1 MKFSIILILIAFVI
15 SGCITTNKQLTTLDL
30 EPGESIVWGR
40 IKVLYNDKEITAK
53 TTLCFNEKMTGKYN
67 YKPDSTGNIITK
79 LPVGN
84 CFISRVAYTNFFY
97 NLPTEMTQFFINDQS
112 KVNYIG
118 DLTINWIGKKSKISG
133 MFGLVGA
140 IVDELNNDGEL
151 EVYVVDNLDEF
162 IQYFNSRYNSDLEFN
177 NIVLDL
183 PHPDSLSQHTIFV
196 NPSANPNYL
205 NFNMTKDR
213 TCYGLLRFIKKNEV
227 FVEDGKKLFIIR
239 KKDLISITDKEGNN
253 ITEEILN
260 QTDFKRINYNSYE
273 IIEL

>member
-1 MKFSIILILIAFVI
+1 MFKNTVILILIAYLLAACTV
-15 SGCITTNKQLTTLDL
+15 NKQLTTLDL
-30 EPGESIVWGR
+30 EPGESIVAGR
-40 IKVLYNDKEITAK
+40 VKVFYNGEGITDN
-53 TTLCFNEKMTGKYN
+53 TTLFFNEKMTGKYN
-67 YKPDSTGNIITK
+67 YKPDSTGYIITK
-79 LPVGN
+79 LPVGS
-84 CFISRVAYTNFFY
+84 CFIRRVAYTNFFY
-97 NLPTEMTQFFINDQS
+97 NLPTEMTQFFINNQS

-162 IQYFNSRYNSDLEFN
+162 IQYFNSRYNSELEFN